1 MSWLVIVFI
10 GLVPLGAFFDTKK
23 PPKPNME
30 QFFMKR
36 EKRAT
41 NPSQCGEICELK
53 FQEISNSYLTIIRN
67 FGSVTGIDI
76 SDVKNQLPS
85 DIVVPNSDF
94 EDFEYGFKYYDYND
108 FSSRIKVRDFYKSN
122 ATRVVKDSFPIV
134 SYYEK
139 YFIDKLVDV
148 KITFSNQNYYQNWVI
163 TSFSAKVYVAPPPPV
178 IQVPEKDD
186 EQLLPTA
193 ITKSDGEYQY
203 NQFQDKLDYL
213 MIQRRDFDKFNYSY
227 LYWVPIFN
235 FFDDN
240 FKYMSEISIK
250 LNGFKQNSKFNL
262 SRKNSYPPGFIE
274 KVIFRELSFSSFGDV
289 ITIKTEHGS
298 IVGYNEF
305 LENGKSL
312 WRSGSETSFGG
323 NFINTFFGQVNY
335 YGNTFHFLRYDDKLK
350 TDFKDFMLH
359 YQEDLTIDFIN
370 DLFNKIYKVLG
381 GFFTQFFYASF
392 DMDASTYVEL
402 DYKGMQQIPKNVL
415 QMGFFYRSLITF
427 YPKQY
432 LINFGSTIEN
442 SKNMIFRSYFFV
454 KDKQTAN
461 GFNTGKSSYKIDFNV
476 LKAYDNQLWNAT
488 SNKLHFYNAKVD
500 VMYGINI
507 FTLTFPLYKKKNES
521 TEYHY
526 SLYDFNIL
534 NSTAFIGGGISG
546 DMNDLIPTP
555 NCSYWGLFSAISCG
569 IQHAS
574 VGVLNWLLGL
584 SGINLL
590 IRPIAD
596 IAKTTI
602 NFTKTA
608 FPVFEVVPTF
618 QMLFEFVVPLA
629 ILLMILK
636 KFS

>member
-1 MSWLVIVFI
+1 
-10 GLVPLGAFFDTKK
+10 
-23 PPKPNME
+23 
-30 QFFMKR
+30 MKR

-41 NPSQCGEICELK
+41 NPAQCGDSCDLEFGKILNSNFTSSTSNDWGGWLNISSIKNELP
-53 FQEISNSYLTIIRN
+53 FDVSNSAEPLT
-67 FGSVTGIDI
+67 SYKPID
-76 SDVKNQLPS
+76 
-85 DIVVPNSDF
+85 
-94 EDFEYGFKYYDYND
+94 GFKEI
-108 FSSRIKVRDFYKSN
+108 RIFYERNGKSESN
-122 ATRVVKDSFPIV
+122 
-134 SYYEK
+134 K
-139 YFIDKLVDV
+139 YTIDKIVNV
-148 KITFSNQNYYQNWVI
+148 KITFSKNKDLGFSQYLI
-163 TSFSAKVYVAPPPPV
+163 TSFFAEMPSL
-178 IQVPEKDD
+178 PEKDK
-186 EQLLPTA
+186 EQPLPSE
-193 ITKSDGEYQY
+193 ITKKDGEYQY

-213 MIQRRDFDKFNYSY
+213 MVQRRDFDKFNYSY

-240 FKYMSEISIK
+240 FKYMSEMSIK
-250 LNGFKQNSKFNL
+250 LNGFKQNSKFTL
-262 SRKNSYPPGFIE
+262 IRSFEPENSLYFFDSLE
-274 KVIFRELSFSSFGDV
+274 FSSFSDV
-289 ITIKTEHGS
+289 FRIEISLGMVTFYLNDKQLIKFIWKKGWTED
-298 IVGYNEF
+298 
-305 LENGKSL
+305 
-312 WRSGSETSFGG
+312 
-323 NFINTFFGQVNY
+323 FINVFFGQISY
-335 YGNTFHFLRYDDKLK
+335 YDNTFHFLRYDDKSK
-350 TDFKDFMLH
+350 IDFKDFMFFYLK
-359 YQEDLTIDFIN
+359 DLTSKYYFN
-370 DLFNKIYKVLG
+370 LFDKIYKILG

-432 LINFGSTIEN
+432 LINFGSTVEN

-454 KDKQTAN
+454 KDKQIAN
-461 GFNTGKSSYKIDFNV
+461 GFNTGKNSYQIDFNV
-476 LKAYDNQLWNAT
+476 LKAYDNQLWDAT

-546 DMNDLIPTP
+546 NMDDLIPTP

-574 VGVLNWLLGL
+574 VSMLNWLLGL

-590 IRPIAD
+590 IRPLAD

-608 FPVFEVVPTF
+608 FPVFEVVPAF
-618 QMLFEFVVPLA
+618 KYLFEFLIPLA
-629 ILLMILK
+629 ILLIIIK

>member
-1 MSWLVIVFI
+1 MDKIISWFIIMFI
-10 GLVPLGAFFDTKK
+10 GLVPLGAFFDTKQSL
-23 PPKPNME
+23 KPNME

-36 EKRAT
+36 EKRAS
-41 NPSQCGEICELK
+41 NSSQCGNSCELQFSSLLNITLVLDSGVYFDLSK
-53 FQEISNSYLTIIRN
+53 F
-67 FGSVTGIDI
+67 DI
-76 SDVKNQLPS
+76 ELPNDVKNQNKNYPNRLPFFMDS
-85 DIVVPNSDF
+85 QAFLPIKDFFQKYGTFQSIGSKKIYTIPKVVDIV
-94 EDFEYGFKYYDYND
+94 
-108 FSSRIKVRDFYKSN
+108 IKLRNLSPYSLIF
-122 ATRVVKDSFPIV
+122 
-134 SYYEK
+134 
-139 YFIDKLVDV
+139 
-148 KITFSNQNYYQNWVI
+148 
-163 TSFSAKVYVAPPPPV
+163 FSAEIPL
-178 IQVPEKDD
+178 PEKDN
-186 EQLLPTA
+186 EQLLPTE
-193 ITKSDGEYQY
+193 ITKNDGEYQY

-240 FKYMSEISIK
+240 FKYMSEMSIA
-250 LNGFKQNSKFNL
+250 LNGFKQNSKFTL
-262 SRKNSYPPGFIE
+262 IRSFEPENSLYFFDILE
-274 KVIFRELSFSSFGDV
+274 FSSFNDMFRIEIVLGMVTFYLNDEQL
-289 ITIKTEHGS
+289 IKFRWLDGWT
-298 IVGYNEF
+298 
-305 LENGKSL
+305 KD
-312 WRSGSETSFGG
+312 
-323 NFINTFFGQVNY
+323 FINTFFGQINY
-335 YGNTFHFLRYDDKLK
+335 YGNTFDFLRYDDKLK
-350 TDFKDFMLH
+350 SDFKDFMLY
-359 YQEDLTIDFIN
+359 YQKNLTIDFIN
-370 DLFNKIYKVLG
+370 GLFNKIYKVLG
-381 GFFTQFFYASF
+381 DFFVQFFYASF
-392 DMDASTYVEL
+392 DMDDSTYVEL
-402 DYKGMQQIPKNVL
+402 DYKGMKQIPKNVL

-461 GFNTGKSSYKIDFNV
+461 GFNAGKSSYQIDFNV

-488 SNKLHFYNAKVD
+488 SNTLHFYNAKVD

-546 DMNDLIPTP
+546 NMNDLIPTP

-574 VGVLNWLLGL
+574 VSVLNWLLGL

-602 NFTKTA
+602 NFTETA
-608 FPVFEVVPTF
+608 FPVFEAIPAF

>member
-1 MSWLVIVFI
+1 MSWLVIAFI
-10 GLVPLGAFFDTKK
+10 GLVPLGAFFDTKQS
-23 PPKPNME
+23 PNPIME
-30 QFFMKR
+30 QSFMKR

-41 NPSQCGEICELK
+41 NPAQCGDSCDLEFGKILNSNFTSSTSNDWGGWLNISSIKNELP
-53 FQEISNSYLTIIRN
+53 FDVSNSAEPLT
-67 FGSVTGIDI
+67 SYKPID
-76 SDVKNQLPS
+76 
-85 DIVVPNSDF
+85 
-94 EDFEYGFKYYDYND
+94 GFKDI
-108 FSSRIKVRDFYKSN
+108 RIFYERNGKSESN
-122 ATRVVKDSFPIV
+122 
-134 SYYEK
+134 K
-139 YFIDKLVDV
+139 YTIDKIVNV
-148 KITFSNQNYYQNWVI
+148 KITFSKNKDLGFSQYLI
-163 TSFSAKVYVAPPPPV
+163 TSFFAEMPSL
-178 IQVPEKDD
+178 PEKDK
-186 EQLLPTA
+186 EQPLPSE
-193 ITKSDGEYQY
+193 ITKKDGEYQY

-213 MIQRRDFDKFNYSY
+213 MVQRRDFDKFNYSY

-240 FKYMSEISIK
+240 FKYMSEMSIK
-250 LNGFKQNSKFNL
+250 LNGFKQNSKFTL
-262 SRKNSYPPGFIE
+262 IRSFESENSLYFFDSLE
-274 KVIFRELSFSSFGDV
+274 FSSFSDV
-289 ITIKTEHGS
+289 FRIEISLGMVTFYLNDKQLIKFIWKKGWTED
-298 IVGYNEF
+298 
-305 LENGKSL
+305 
-312 WRSGSETSFGG
+312 
-323 NFINTFFGQVNY
+323 FINVFFGQISY
-335 YGNTFHFLRYDDKLK
+335 YDNTFHFLRYDDKLK
-350 TDFKDFMLH
+350 IDFKDFMFFYLK
-359 YQEDLTIDFIN
+359 DLTSKYYFN
-370 DLFNKIYKVLG
+370 LFDKIYKILG

-432 LINFGSTIEN
+432 LINFGSTVEN

-454 KDKQTAN
+454 KDKQIAN
-461 GFNTGKSSYKIDFNV
+461 GFNTGKNSYQIDFNV
-476 LKAYDNQLWNAT
+476 LKAYDNQLWDAT

-546 DMNDLIPTP
+546 NMDDLIPTP

-574 VGVLNWLLGL
+574 VSMLNWLLGL

-590 IRPIAD
+590 IRPLAD

-608 FPVFEVVPTF
+608 FPVFEVVPAF
-618 QMLFEFVVPLA
+618 KYLFEFLIPLA
-629 ILLMILK
+629 ILLIIIK

>member
-1 MSWLVIVFI
+1 MHKIISWFIVMFI
-10 GLVPLGAFFDTKK
+10 GLVPLSAFFDTKK
-23 PPKPNME
+23 SPKPNME
-30 QFFMKR
+30 QSFMKR
-36 EKRAT
+36 QKRAT
-41 NPSQCGEICELK
+41 NPSNGEIYEFSLSK
-53 FQEISNSYLTIIRN
+53 ATINWMWDGFRQNFSIALSEFNKNESGLSKLPIEFKNTLAMKNSYIYLDEEGISTLKTGNFARSGNLEVVDIKGKIIKTHSFYN
-67 FGSVTGIDI
+67 WL
-76 SDVKNQLPS
+76 QLM
-85 DIVVPNSDF
+85 F
-94 EDFEYGFKYYDYND
+94 
-108 FSSRIKVRDFYKSN
+108 
-122 ATRVVKDSFPIV
+122 
-134 SYYEK
+134 
-139 YFIDKLVDV
+139 
-148 KITFSNQNYYQNWVI
+148 
-163 TSFSAKVYVAPPPPV
+163 TSPPL
-178 IQVPEKDD
+178 PEKDN
-186 EQLLPTA
+186 EQPLPTE
-193 ITKSDGEYQY
+193 ITKNDGEYQY

-240 FKYMSEISIK
+240 FKYMNEISIK
-250 LNGFKQNSKFNL
+250 LNGFKQNSKFSL
-262 SRKNSYPPGFIE
+262 SRKNLYPEPDMME
-274 KVIFRELSFSSFGDV
+274 KVIFRELSFSSFGNV

-312 WRSGSETSFGG
+312 WKSGSQTSFGG

-359 YQEDLTIDFIN
+359 YQKNLTIDFIN
-370 DLFNKIYKVLG
+370 DLFNKLYKVLG
-381 GFFTQFFYASF
+381 GFFVQFFYASF
-392 DMDASTYVEL
+392 DMDTSTYVEL

-432 LINFGSTIEN
+432 LINFDSTMEN
-442 SKNMIFRSYFFV
+442 SKNIIFRSYFFV
-454 KDKQTAN
+454 KDKQIVN
-461 GFNTGKSSYKIDFNV
+461 GFNAGKSSYQINFNV

-526 SLYDFNIL
+526 FLYDFNIL

-546 DMNDLIPTP
+546 NMDDLIPTP

-574 VGVLNWLLGL
+574 VSMLNWLLGL

-590 IRPIAD
+590 IRPLAD

-608 FPVFEVVPTF
+608 FPVFEVIPAF

-629 ILLMILK
+629 ILLMLIK

>member
-1 MSWLVIVFI
+1 MYKFMSLLVIAFI
-10 GLVPLGAFFDTKK
+10 GLVPLGAFFDTKQSLK
-23 PPKPNME
+23 PSME
-30 QFFMKR
+30 QSFIKR

-41 NPSQCGEICELK
+41 NPSQCGNSCKLEFFNIYNSFLIPSKIGGGAKIK
-53 FQEISNSYLTIIRN
+53 FQDNIDLPLEIKKTRIFSLSLGNKNKDWINFYKNNGVKKTYDDFSYLDSDFGYEISEIIN
-67 FGSVTGIDI
+67 
-76 SDVKNQLPS
+76 
-85 DIVVPNSDF
+85 
-94 EDFEYGFKYYDYND
+94 
-108 FSSRIKVRDFYKSN
+108 
-122 ATRVVKDSFPIV
+122 
-134 SYYEK
+134 
-139 YFIDKLVDV
+139 V
-148 KITFSNQNYYQNWVI
+148 KITFTKSIGLSYSI
-163 TSFSAKVYVAPPPPV
+163 TSFSAEMPSL
-178 IQVPEKDD
+178 PEKEA
-186 EQLLPTA
+186 EQPLPTE

-250 LNGFKQNSKFNL
+250 LNGFQQNSKFNL
-262 SRKNSYPPGFIE
+262 SRKNLYPKPDMME

-298 IVGYNEF
+298 IVGNNEF

-312 WRSGSETSFGG
+312 WKSGSRTSFGID
-323 NFINTFFGQVNY
+323 FINTFFGQINY

-359 YQEDLTIDFIN
+359 YQKDLTIDFIN
-370 DLFNKIYKVLG
+370 GLFNKLYKVLG
-381 GFFTQFFYASF
+381 EFFVQFFYASF
-392 DMDASTYVEL
+392 DMDAFTYVEL

-432 LINFGSTIEN
+432 LINFDSTIEN

-454 KDKQTAN
+454 KDKQIAN
-461 GFNTGKSSYKIDFNV
+461 GFNTGKNSYQIDFNV
-476 LKAYDNQLWNAT
+476 LKAYDNQLWNVT
-488 SNKLHFYNAKVD
+488 SNKLHFHNAKVD

-507 FTLTFPLYKKKNES
+507 FTLTFPLYKKQNES

-534 NSTAFIGGGISG
+534 NSTAFIRGGISG
-546 DMNDLIPTP
+546 YSMDDLIPTP

-574 VGVLNWLLGL
+574 VSMLNWLLGL

-590 IRPIAD
+590 IRPLAD

-608 FPVFEVVPTF
+608 FPVFEVVPAF
-618 QMLFEFVVPLA
+618 KYLFEFLVPLA
-629 ILLMILK
+629 ILLIIIK

>member
-1 MSWLVIVFI
+1 MYKFMSWLVIAFI
-10 GLVPLGAFFDTKK
+10 GLVPLGAFFDTKQ
-23 PPKPNME
+23 PLKPNME
-30 QFFMKR
+30 QSFMKR

-41 NPSQCGEICELK
+41 NPSQCGNSCKLEFASIK
-53 FQEISNSYLTIIRN
+53 NSYVFKWPALGFVWNTDDKLDDLPQDVSALTIPEGGNMSGYVFN
-67 FGSVTGIDI
+67 FYK
-76 SDVKNQLPS
+76 KNMTK
-85 DIVVPNSDF
+85 IVNVNR
-94 EDFEYGFKYYDYND
+94 EYDKYY
-108 FSSRIKVRDFYKSN
+108 
-122 ATRVVKDSFPIV
+122 
-134 SYYEK
+134 
-139 YFIDKLVDV
+139 IDKIVNV
-148 KITFSNQNYYQNWVI
+148 KITIVKASALNRHDRRAGYII
-163 TSFSAKVYVAPPPPV
+163 TSFSAEMPPL
-178 IQVPEKDD
+178 PEKDN
-186 EQLLPTA
+186 EQPLPTA
-193 ITKSDGEYQY
+193 ITKNDGEYQY

-240 FKYMSEISIK
+240 FKYMNKISIK

-262 SRKNSYPPGFIE
+262 SRKNSYPKPDMME

-298 IVGYNEF
+298 IVGCNEF

-312 WRSGSETSFGG
+312 WKSGSRTSFGG
-323 NFINTFFGQVNY
+323 DFINTFFGQVNY

-350 TDFKDFMLH
+350 TDFKDFMLY
-359 YQEDLTIDFIN
+359 YQKDLTIDFI
-370 DLFNKIYKVLG
+370 DALFNKLYKVLG
-381 GFFTQFFYASF
+381 EFFVQFFYASF

-454 KDKQTAN
+454 KDKQIAN
-461 GFNTGKSSYKIDFNV
+461 GFNTGKSSYQINFNV

-507 FTLTFPLYKKKNES
+507 FTLTFPLYKNKSEN

-546 DMNDLIPTP
+546 NMDDLIPTP

-574 VGVLNWLLGL
+574 VSVLNWLLGL

-590 IRPIAD
+590 IRPLAD

-608 FPVFEVVPTF
+608 FPVFEVIPAF

>member
-1 MSWLVIVFI
+1 MYKFMSWLVIAFI
-10 GLVPLGAFFDTKK
+10 GLVPLGAFFDTKQ
-23 PPKPNME
+23 PPNPIME
-30 QFFMKR
+30 QSFMKR

-41 NPSQCGEICELK
+41 NPAQCGDSCDLEFGKILNSNFTSSTSNDWGGWLNISSIKNELS
-53 FQEISNSYLTIIRN
+53 FDVSNSAHPLT
-67 FGSVTGIDI
+67 SYKPID
-76 SDVKNQLPS
+76 
-85 DIVVPNSDF
+85 
-94 EDFEYGFKYYDYND
+94 GFKDI
-108 FSSRIKVRDFYKSN
+108 RIFYERNGKSESN
-122 ATRVVKDSFPIV
+122 
-134 SYYEK
+134 K
-139 YFIDKLVDV
+139 YTIDKIVNV
-148 KITFSNQNYYQNWVI
+148 KITFSKNKDLGFSQYLI
-163 TSFSAKVYVAPPPPV
+163 TSFFAEMPSL
-178 IQVPEKDD
+178 PEKDK
-186 EQLLPTA
+186 EQPLPSE
-193 ITKSDGEYQY
+193 ITKKDGEYQY

-213 MIQRRDFDKFNYSY
+213 MVQRRDFDKFNYSY

-240 FKYMSEISIK
+240 FKYMSEMSIK
-250 LNGFKQNSKFNL
+250 LNGFKQNSKFTL
-262 SRKNSYPPGFIE
+262 IRSFEPENSLYFFDSLE
-274 KVIFRELSFSSFGDV
+274 FSSFSDV
-289 ITIKTEHGS
+289 FRIEISLGMVTFYLNDKQLIKFRLLDGWIED
-298 IVGYNEF
+298 
-305 LENGKSL
+305 
-312 WRSGSETSFGG
+312 
-323 NFINTFFGQVNY
+323 FINVFFGQISY
-335 YGNTFHFLRYDDKLK
+335 YDNTFHFLRYDDKLK
-350 TDFKDFMLH
+350 IDFKDFMFFYLK
-359 YQEDLTIDFIN
+359 DLTSKYYFN
-370 DLFNKIYKVLG
+370 LFDKIYKILG

-402 DYKGMQQIPKNVL
+402 DYKGMQQISKNVL

-432 LINFGSTIEN
+432 LINFGSTVEN

-454 KDKQTAN
+454 KDKQIAN
-461 GFNTGKSSYKIDFNV
+461 GFNTGKNSYQIDFNV
-476 LKAYDNQLWNAT
+476 LKAYDNQLWDAT

-546 DMNDLIPTP
+546 NMDDLIPTP

-574 VGVLNWLLGL
+574 VSMLNWLLGL

-590 IRPIAD
+590 IRPLAD

-608 FPVFEVVPTF
+608 FPVFEVVPAF
-618 QMLFEFVVPLA
+618 KYLFEFLIPLA
-629 ILLMILK
+629 ILLIIIK

>member
-1 MSWLVIVFI
+1 MYKFMSWLVIAFI
-10 GLVPLGAFFDTKK
+10 GLVPLGAFFDTKQPLK
-23 PPKPNME
+23 PGME
-30 QFFMKR
+30 QSFIKR

-41 NPSQCGEICELK
+41 NPSQCGNSCNFEFSEILNSSFTPSNYNLK
-53 FQEISNSYLTIIRN
+53 DGWLDVAF
-67 FGSVTGIDI
+67 
-76 SDVKNQLPS
+76 VKNQLHNDLGPIGNYIYWS
-85 DIVVPNSDF
+85 IV
-94 EDFEYGFKYYDYND
+94 KT
-108 FSSRIKVRDFYKSN
+108 VRDFYEKNFTSIEHN
-122 ATRVVKDSFPIV
+122 E
-134 SYYEK
+134 YY
-139 YFIDKLVDV
+139 IDKIINV
-148 KITFSNQNYYQNWVI
+148 KITFTKNKDLTFNEYLI
-163 TSFSAKVYVAPPPPV
+163 TSFSAEMPPL
-178 IQVPEKDD
+178 PEKDN
-186 EQLLPTA
+186 EQPLPTA
-193 ITKSDGEYQY
+193 ITKNDGEYQY

-240 FKYMSEISIK
+240 FKYMNEISIK
-250 LNGFKQNSKFNL
+250 LNGFKQNSKFTL
-262 SRKNSYPPGFIE
+262 IRSVWPEDSLYFSYTLE
-274 KVIFRELSFSSFGDV
+274 FSSFND
-289 ITIKTEHGS
+289 IFKMDMRFRKIRFYENDNLLTEFDCPIH
-298 IVGYNEF
+298 F
-305 LENGKSL
+305 MDD
-312 WRSGSETSFGG
+312 
-323 NFINTFFGQVNY
+323 FINTFFGQVNY
-335 YGNTFHFLRYDDKLK
+335 YGNTFHFLRYDEKLK
-350 TDFKDFMLH
+350 LDFKDFMLH

-370 DLFNKIYKVLG
+370 GLFNKIYKVLG
-381 GFFTQFFYASF
+381 EFFVQFFYASF
-392 DMDASTYVEL
+392 DTDASTYVEL

-454 KDKQTAN
+454 KDKQIAN
-461 GFNTGKSSYKIDFNV
+461 GFNTGKSSYQIDFNV

-546 DMNDLIPTP
+546 NMNDLIPTP

-574 VGVLNWLLGL
+574 VSVLNWLLGL

-590 IRPIAD
+590 IRPVAD

-608 FPVFEVVPTF
+608 FPVFEVVPAF
-618 QMLFEFVVPLA
+618 KYLFEFLIPLA
-629 ILLMILK
+629 ILLIIIK
-636 KFS
+636 KLS

>member
-1 MSWLVIVFI
+1 MSWLLVIAFI
-10 GLVPLGAFFDTKK
+10 GLVPLGAFFDAKQ

-30 QFFMKR
+30 QSFIKR

-41 NPSQCGEICELK
+41 NPAQCGDSCDLEFGKILNSNFTSSTSNDWGGWLNISSIKNELP
-53 FQEISNSYLTIIRN
+53 FDVSNSAEPLT
-67 FGSVTGIDI
+67 SYKPID
-76 SDVKNQLPS
+76 
-85 DIVVPNSDF
+85 
-94 EDFEYGFKYYDYND
+94 GFKDI
-108 FSSRIKVRDFYKSN
+108 RIFYERNGKSESN
-122 ATRVVKDSFPIV
+122 
-134 SYYEK
+134 K
-139 YFIDKLVDV
+139 YTIDKIVNV
-148 KITFSNQNYYQNWVI
+148 KITFSKNKDLGFSQYLI
-163 TSFSAKVYVAPPPPV
+163 TSFSAEMPPL
-178 IQVPEKDD
+178 PEKDN
-186 EQLLPTA
+186 EQPLPTE
-193 ITKSDGEYQY
+193 ITKNDGEYQY

-213 MIQRRDFDKFNYSY
+213 MVQRRDFDKFNYSY

-240 FKYMSEISIK
+240 FKYMSEMSIE
-250 LNGFKQNSKFNL
+250 LNGFKQNSKFTLTRSFEPENSLYFFDNL
-262 SRKNSYPPGFIE
+262 E
-274 KVIFRELSFSSFGDV
+274 FSSFSDV
-289 ITIKTEHGS
+289 FRIEISLGMVTFYLNDKQLIKFIWHDGW
-298 IVGYNEF
+298 NED
-305 LENGKSL
+305 
-312 WRSGSETSFGG
+312 
-323 NFINTFFGQVNY
+323 FINVFFGQINY

-350 TDFKDFMLH
+350 TDFKDFMFFYLK
-359 YQEDLTIDFIN
+359 DLSNQYYFN
-370 DLFNKIYKVLG
+370 LFDKIYKVLG

-432 LINFGSTIEN
+432 LINFGSTLEN

-454 KDKQTAN
+454 KDKQIAN
-461 GFNTGKSSYKIDFNV
+461 GFNTGKSSYQIDFNV

-521 TEYHY
+521 TKYHY

-546 DMNDLIPTP
+546 NMDDLIPTP

-574 VGVLNWLLGL
+574 VSVLNWLLGL
-584 SGINLL
+584 SGINFL

-608 FPVFEVVPTF
+608 FPVFEVVPAF
-618 QMLFEFVVPLA
+618 KYLFEFLIPLA
-629 ILLMILK
+629 ILLIIIK

>member
-1 MSWLVIVFI
+1 MYKFMSWLVIAFI
-10 GLVPLGAFFDTKK
+10 GLVPLGAFFDIKQ
-23 PPKPNME
+23 PPKTNME
-30 QFFMKR
+30 QSFMKR
-36 EKRAT
+36 EKRAS
-41 NPSQCGEICELK
+41 NPSQCGESCQLK
-53 FQEISNSYLTIIRN
+53 FAN
-67 FGSVTGIDI
+67 
-76 SDVKNQLPS
+76 VKNSGLILIPKNYDMLDFTKSNILLPNFPAPQKQFYVYNSEFTNLYNKNGVYKKINGYWVDGSTYDVRSYWLDEIVNVKISFKKVSGVYRIISFFAEMPSLPEKENEQQLPT
-85 DIVVPNSDF
+85 
-94 EDFEYGFKYYDYND
+94 E
-108 FSSRIKVRDFYKSN
+108 
-122 ATRVVKDSFPIV
+122 
-134 SYYEK
+134 
-139 YFIDKLVDV
+139 
-148 KITFSNQNYYQNWVI
+148 
-163 TSFSAKVYVAPPPPV
+163 
-178 IQVPEKDD
+178 
-186 EQLLPTA
+186 
-193 ITKSDGEYQY
+193 ITKNDGEYQY

-235 FFDDN
+235 FFDNN
-240 FKYMSEISIK
+240 FKYMNEISIK

-262 SRKNSYPPGFIE
+262 SRKNLYPPGFIE
-274 KVIFRELSFSSFGDV
+274 EVIFRELSFSSFGDV

-298 IVGYNEF
+298 IVGNNEF

-312 WRSGSETSFGG
+312 WKSGSRTSFGG

-350 TDFKDFMLH
+350 VDFKDFMLY
-359 YQEDLTIDFIN
+359 YQKDLTISFIN

-381 GFFTQFFYASF
+381 EFFVQFFYASF

-402 DYKGMQQIPKNVL
+402 DYKGTQQIPKNVL

-432 LINFGSTIEN
+432 LINFNSTMQN

-454 KDKQTAN
+454 KDKQIAN
-461 GFNTGKSSYKIDFNV
+461 GFNTGKSSYQIDFNV

-507 FTLTFPLYKKKNES
+507 FTLTFLLYKKKNES

-546 DMNDLIPTP
+546 NMDDLIPTP

-574 VGVLNWLLGL
+574 VSVLNWLLGL

-608 FPVFEVVPTF
+608 FPVFEVIPAF

>member
-1 MSWLVIVFI
+1 MYKFMSWLVIAFI
-10 GLVPLGAFFDTKK
+10 GLVPLGAFFDTKQS
-23 PPKPNME
+23 PNPIME
-30 QFFMKR
+30 QSFMKR

-41 NPSQCGEICELK
+41 NPAQCGDSCDLEFGKILNSNFTSSTSNDWGGWLNISSIKNELP
-53 FQEISNSYLTIIRN
+53 FDVSNSAEPLT
-67 FGSVTGIDI
+67 SYKPID
-76 SDVKNQLPS
+76 
-85 DIVVPNSDF
+85 
-94 EDFEYGFKYYDYND
+94 GFKEI
-108 FSSRIKVRDFYKSN
+108 RIFYERNGKSESN
-122 ATRVVKDSFPIV
+122 
-134 SYYEK
+134 K
-139 YFIDKLVDV
+139 YTIDKIVNV
-148 KITFSNQNYYQNWVI
+148 KITFSKNKDLGFSQYLI
-163 TSFSAKVYVAPPPPV
+163 TSFFAEMPSL
-178 IQVPEKDD
+178 PEKDK
-186 EQLLPTA
+186 EQPLPSE
-193 ITKSDGEYQY
+193 ITKKDGEYQY

-213 MIQRRDFDKFNYSY
+213 MVQRRDFDKFNYSY

-240 FKYMSEISIK
+240 FKYMSEMSIK
-250 LNGFKQNSKFNL
+250 LNGFKQNSKFTL
-262 SRKNSYPPGFIE
+262 IRSFEPENSLYFFDSLE
-274 KVIFRELSFSSFGDV
+274 FSSFSDV
-289 ITIKTEHGS
+289 FRIEISLGMVTFYLNDKQLIKFIWKKGWTED
-298 IVGYNEF
+298 
-305 LENGKSL
+305 
-312 WRSGSETSFGG
+312 
-323 NFINTFFGQVNY
+323 FINVFFGQISY
-335 YGNTFHFLRYDDKLK
+335 YDNTFHFLRYDDKSK
-350 TDFKDFMLH
+350 IDFKDFMFFYLK
-359 YQEDLTIDFIN
+359 DLTSKYYFN
-370 DLFNKIYKVLG
+370 LFDKIYKILG

-432 LINFGSTIEN
+432 LINFGSTVEN

-454 KDKQTAN
+454 KDKQIAN
-461 GFNTGKSSYKIDFNV
+461 GFNTGKNSYQIDFNV
-476 LKAYDNQLWNAT
+476 LKAYDNQLWDAT

-546 DMNDLIPTP
+546 NMDDLIPTP

-574 VGVLNWLLGL
+574 VSMLNWLLGL

-590 IRPIAD
+590 IRPLAD

-608 FPVFEVVPTF
+608 FPVFEVVPAF
-618 QMLFEFVVPLA
+618 KYLFEFLIPLA
-629 ILLMILK
+629 ILLIIIK

>member
-1 MSWLVIVFI
+1 MMRCIRLFLDLFIMFI
-10 GLVPLGAFFDTKK
+10 GLVPLGAFFDTKQ

-30 QFFMKR
+30 HSFMKR
-36 EKRAT
+36 QKRAS
-41 NPSQCGEICELK
+41 NLSQCGNNCELE
-53 FQEISNSYLTIIRN
+53 FISIKNTFFNVES
-67 FGSVTGIDI
+67 FGSAGRITFYDESVRFPDDMSEKSFLIE
-76 SDVKNQLPS
+76 NQSINNP
-85 DIVVPNSDF
+85 I
-94 EDFEYGFKYYDYND
+94 EDFFKREGVYKPKPSEDILTTYGWEIPKLE
-108 FSSRIKVRDFYKSN
+108 SIKV
-122 ATRVVKDSFPIV
+122 SFVYLDRYQLNKPQ
-134 SYYEK
+134 
-139 YFIDKLVDV
+139 YFISL
-148 KITFSNQNYYQNWVI
+148 
-163 TSFSAKVYVAPPPPV
+163 FSAKVPL
-178 IQVPEKDD
+178 QPEKDN
-186 EQLLPTA
+186 EQPLPTE
-193 ITKSDGEYQY
+193 INKNDGEYDY
-203 NQFQDKLDYL
+203 TQFQDKLDYL

-240 FKYMSEISIK
+240 FKYMNEVSIK
-250 LNGFKQNSKFNL
+250 LNGFKKNSKFSL
-262 SRKNSYPPGFIE
+262 SRKNSYPQGFIE
-274 KVIFRELSFSSFGDV
+274 KVIFRKLSFSSFGDV

-298 IVGYNEF
+298 IVGNNEF

-312 WRSGSETSFGG
+312 WKSGSQTSFGG
-323 NFINTFFGQVNY
+323 DFINTFFGQVNY

-359 YQEDLTIDFIN
+359 YQKDLTVDFIN
-370 DLFNKIYKVLG
+370 GLFNKIYKVLG
-381 GFFTQFFYASF
+381 GFFVQFFYASF
-392 DMDASTYVEL
+392 DMDTSTYVEL
-402 DYKGMQQIPKNVL
+402 DYKGMQEIPKNVL

-432 LINFGSTIEN
+432 LINFNSTMQN

-454 KDKQTAN
+454 KDKQIAN
-461 GFNTGKSSYKIDFNV
+461 DFKTGKSSYQINFNV
-476 LKAYDNQLWNAT
+476 LKAYDNQLWNVT

-546 DMNDLIPTP
+546 NMDDLIPTP

-574 VGVLNWLLGL
+574 VSMLNWLLGL

-608 FPVFEVVPTF
+608 FPVFEVIPAF

>member
-1 MSWLVIVFI
+1 MHKIISWFIVMFI
-10 GLVPLGAFFDTKK
+10 GLVPLGAFFDTKQ

-41 NPSQCGEICELK
+41 NSSQCGNSCNFEFSEILNSSFTPSTYNLK
-53 FQEISNSYLTIIRN
+53 DGWLDVAF
-67 FGSVTGIDI
+67 
-76 SDVKNQLPS
+76 VKNQLPNDLGPVGNYIYWS
-85 DIVVPNSDF
+85 IV
-94 EDFEYGFKYYDYND
+94 KT
-108 FSSRIKVRDFYKSN
+108 VRDFYEKNFTSIEHN
-122 ATRVVKDSFPIV
+122 E
-134 SYYEK
+134 YY
-139 YFIDKLVDV
+139 IDKIINV
-148 KITFSNQNYYQNWVI
+148 KITFTKNKDLTFSEYLI
-163 TSFSAKVYVAPPPPV
+163 TSFSAEMPPL
-178 IQVPEKDD
+178 PEKDN
-186 EQLLPTA
+186 EQPLPTT
-193 ITKSDGEYQY
+193 ITKNDGEYQY

-262 SRKNSYPPGFIE
+262 SRKNSYPKPDMME

-305 LENGKSL
+305 LENGKSIL
-312 WRSGSETSFGG
+312 KFGSQTSFGID
-323 NFINTFFGQVNY
+323 FINTFFGQINY

-359 YQEDLTIDFIN
+359 YQKHLTVDFIN
-370 DLFNKIYKVLG
+370 GLFNKIYKVLG
-381 GFFTQFFYASF
+381 EFFVQFFYASF
-392 DMDASTYVEL
+392 DTDASTYVEL

-461 GFNTGKSSYKIDFNV
+461 GFNTGKSSYQIDFNV

-521 TEYHY
+521 TQYHY

-546 DMNDLIPTP
+546 NMDDLIPTP

-574 VGVLNWLLGL
+574 VSVLNWLLGL

-608 FPVFEVVPTF
+608 FPVFEVIPAF

>member
-1 MSWLVIVFI
+1 MYRFMSWLVIAFI
-10 GLVPLGAFFDTKK
+10 GLVPLGAFFDAKQ

-30 QFFMKR
+30 QSFIKR

-41 NPSQCGEICELK
+41 NPAQCGDSCDLEFGKILNSNFTSSTSNDWGGWLNISSIKNELP
-53 FQEISNSYLTIIRN
+53 FDVSNSAEPLT
-67 FGSVTGIDI
+67 SYKPID
-76 SDVKNQLPS
+76 
-85 DIVVPNSDF
+85 
-94 EDFEYGFKYYDYND
+94 GFKDI
-108 FSSRIKVRDFYKSN
+108 RIFYERNGKSESN
-122 ATRVVKDSFPIV
+122 
-134 SYYEK
+134 K
-139 YFIDKLVDV
+139 YSIDKIVNV
-148 KITFSNQNYYQNWVI
+148 KITFSKNKDLRFSQYLI
-163 TSFSAKVYVAPPPPV
+163 TSFSTEMPPL
-178 IQVPEKDD
+178 PEKDN
-186 EQLLPTA
+186 EQPLPTE
-193 ITKSDGEYQY
+193 ITKKDGEYQY

-250 LNGFKQNSKFNL
+250 LNGFKQNSKFSL

-298 IVGYNEF
+298 IRGNNEF

-312 WRSGSETSFGG
+312 WKSGSQTSFGG
-323 NFINTFFGQVNY
+323 DFINTFFGQINY

-359 YQEDLTIDFIN
+359 YQKDLTIDFIN
-370 DLFNKIYKVLG
+370 GLFNKLYKVLG
-381 GFFTQFFYASF
+381 EFFVQFFYASF
-392 DMDASTYVEL
+392 DMDTSTYIEL

-454 KDKQTAN
+454 KDKQTVN
-461 GFNTGKSSYKIDFNV
+461 GFNTGKSSYQIDFNV
-476 LKAYDNQLWNAT
+476 LKAYDNQLWNST

-546 DMNDLIPTP
+546 NMDDLIPTP
-555 NCSYWGLFSAISCG
+555 SCSYWGLFSVISCG

-574 VGVLNWLLGL
+574 VSVLNWLLGL

-590 IRPIAD
+590 IRPLAD

-608 FPVFEVVPTF
+608 FPVFEVIPAF
-618 QMLFEFVVPLA
+618 KYLFEFLIPLA
-629 ILLMILK
+629 ILLIIIK

>member
-1 MSWLVIVFI
+1 MYKFMSWLVIAFI
-10 GLVPLGAFFDTKK
+10 GLVPLGAFFDIKQ
-23 PPKPNME
+23 PPKPNM
-30 QFFMKR
+30 QQSFMKR
-36 EKRAT
+36 QKRAT
-41 NPSQCGEICELK
+41 NPSQCGNSCELK
-53 FQEISNSYLTIIRN
+53 FASLKNTKLIHHGDYWL
-67 FGSVTGIDI
+67 DI
-76 SDVKNQLPS
+76 SESGFTWPNDVELEYPNQFRLFGYKNWISAFNFYEKNGTLQS
-85 DIVVPNSDF
+85 FNTSGS
-94 EDFEYGFKYYDYND
+94 GFKTDIYTI
-108 FSSRIKVRDFYKSN
+108 SE
-122 ATRVVKDSFPIV
+122 IV
-134 SYYEK
+134 N
-139 YFIDKLVDV
+139 V
-148 KITFSNQNYYQNWVI
+148 KITIGLVDKLHDFKHYI
-163 TSFSAKVYVAPPPPV
+163 TSFSAEMPSL
-178 IQVPEKDD
+178 PEKEN
-186 EQLLPTA
+186 EQQLPTE
-193 ITKSDGEYQY
+193 ITKHDGEYQY

-240 FKYMSEISIK
+240 FNYMSEISIK
-250 LNGFKQNSKFNL
+250 LNGFKQNSKFSL
-262 SRKNSYPPGFIE
+262 SRENSYPPGFIE

-298 IVGYNEF
+298 IVGNNEF

-312 WRSGSETSFGG
+312 WKSGSRTSFGKD
-323 NFINTFFGQVNY
+323 FINTFFGQVNY

-350 TDFKDFMLH
+350 LDFKDFMLH
-359 YQEDLTIDFIN
+359 YQKDLTIDFIN
-370 DLFNKIYKVLG
+370 GLFDKIYKVLG
-381 GFFTQFFYASF
+381 EFFVQFFYASF

-427 YPKQY
+427 YPKKY

-454 KDKQTAN
+454 KDKQIAN
-461 GFNTGKSSYKIDFNV
+461 GFNTGKSSYQIDFNV
-476 LKAYDNQLWNAT
+476 LKAYDNQLWNVT

-507 FTLTFPLYKKKNES
+507 FTLTFPLYKKKGES

-546 DMNDLIPTP
+546 NMDDLIPTP

-574 VGVLNWLLGL
+574 VSMLNWLLGL

-590 IRPIAD
+590 IRPLAD

-608 FPVFEVVPTF
+608 FPVFEVIPAF

>member
-1 MSWLVIVFI
+1 MRCIRLFLDLFIMFI
-10 GLVPLGAFFDTKK
+10 GLVPLGAFFDTKQ

-30 QFFMKR
+30 HSFMKR
-36 EKRAT
+36 QKRAS
-41 NPSQCGEICELK
+41 NLSQCGNNCELE
-53 FQEISNSYLTIIRN
+53 FISIKNTFFNVES
-67 FGSVTGIDI
+67 FGSAGRITFYDESVRFPDDMSEKSFLIE
-76 SDVKNQLPS
+76 NQSINNP
-85 DIVVPNSDF
+85 I
-94 EDFEYGFKYYDYND
+94 EDFFKREGVYKPKPSEDILTTYGWEIPKLE
-108 FSSRIKVRDFYKSN
+108 SIKV
-122 ATRVVKDSFPIV
+122 SFVYLDRYQLNKPQ
-134 SYYEK
+134 
-139 YFIDKLVDV
+139 YFISL
-148 KITFSNQNYYQNWVI
+148 
-163 TSFSAKVYVAPPPPV
+163 FSAKVPL
-178 IQVPEKDD
+178 QPEKDN
-186 EQLLPTA
+186 EQPLPTE
-193 ITKSDGEYQY
+193 INKNDGEYDY
-203 NQFQDKLDYL
+203 TQFQDKLDYL

-240 FKYMSEISIK
+240 FKYMNEVSIK
-250 LNGFKQNSKFNL
+250 LNGFKKNSKFSL
-262 SRKNSYPPGFIE
+262 SRKNSYPQGFIE
-274 KVIFRELSFSSFGDV
+274 KVIFRKLSFSSFGDV

-298 IVGYNEF
+298 IVGNNEF

-312 WRSGSETSFGG
+312 WKSGSQTSFGG
-323 NFINTFFGQVNY
+323 DFINTFFGQVNY

-359 YQEDLTIDFIN
+359 YQKDLTVDFIN
-370 DLFNKIYKVLG
+370 GLFNKIYKVLG
-381 GFFTQFFYASF
+381 GFFVQFFYASF
-392 DMDASTYVEL
+392 DMDTSTYVEL
-402 DYKGMQQIPKNVL
+402 DYKGMQEIPKNVL

-432 LINFGSTIEN
+432 LINFNSTMQN

-454 KDKQTAN
+454 KDKQIAN
-461 GFNTGKSSYKIDFNV
+461 DFKTGKSSYQINFNV
-476 LKAYDNQLWNAT
+476 LKAYDNQLWNVT

-546 DMNDLIPTP
+546 NMDDLIPTP

-574 VGVLNWLLGL
+574 VSMLNWLLGL

-608 FPVFEVVPTF
+608 FPVFEVIPAF

>member
-1 MSWLVIVFI
+1 MRWIRLFLDLFIMFI
-10 GLVPLGAFFDTKK
+10 GLVPLGAFFDTKQ

-41 NPSQCGEICELK
+41 NPSQCGNSCNFEFSEILNSSFTPSTYNLK
-53 FQEISNSYLTIIRN
+53 DGWLDVAF
-67 FGSVTGIDI
+67 
-76 SDVKNQLPS
+76 VKNQLPNDLGPVGNYIYWS
-85 DIVVPNSDF
+85 IV
-94 EDFEYGFKYYDYND
+94 KT
-108 FSSRIKVRDFYKSN
+108 VRDFYEKNFTSIEHN
-122 ATRVVKDSFPIV
+122 E
-134 SYYEK
+134 YY
-139 YFIDKLVDV
+139 IDKIINV
-148 KITFSNQNYYQNWVI
+148 KITFTKNKDLTFSEYLI
-163 TSFSAKVYVAPPPPV
+163 TSFSAEMPPL
-178 IQVPEKDD
+178 PEKDN
-186 EQLLPTA
+186 EQPLPTT
-193 ITKSDGEYQY
+193 ITKNDGEYQY

-250 LNGFKQNSKFNL
+250 LNGFKQNSKFGL

-298 IVGYNEF
+298 IVGNNEF

-312 WRSGSETSFGG
+312 WKSGSRTSFGG
-323 NFINTFFGQVNY
+323 DFINTFFGQVNY

-350 TDFKDFMLH
+350 FDFKDFMLH
-359 YQEDLTIDFIN
+359 YQKNLTINFIN

-381 GFFTQFFYASF
+381 GFFVQFFYASF
-392 DMDASTYVEL
+392 DTDASTYVEL

-432 LINFGSTIEN
+432 LINFGSTTEN

-454 KDKQTAN
+454 KDKQIAN
-461 GFNTGKSSYKIDFNV
+461 GFNTGKSSYQIDFNV
-476 LKAYDNQLWNAT
+476 LKAYDNQLWNST

-507 FTLTFPLYKKKNES
+507 FTLTFPLYKKKNQS

-546 DMNDLIPTP
+546 NMDDLIPTP

-574 VGVLNWLLGL
+574 VSVLNWLLGL

-590 IRPIAD
+590 IRPLAN

-608 FPVFEVVPTF
+608 FPVFEVIPAF

>member
-1 MSWLVIVFI
+1 MSWLIIAFI
-10 GLVPLGAFFDTKK
+10 GLVPLGAFFDTKQ
-23 PPKPNME
+23 PPKLNME

-36 EKRAT
+36 EKRAS
-41 NPSQCGEICELK
+41 NPSQCLDSCDLEFPNIYDSFLIPSKIGGGAKIK
-53 FQEISNSYLTIIRN
+53 FQDNIDLPLKIKRTRIFSLSLGNKNKDWINFYKNNGIKKNYDDFSYLDSDFGYEISEII
-67 FGSVTGIDI
+67 
-76 SDVKNQLPS
+76 K
-85 DIVVPNSDF
+85 
-94 EDFEYGFKYYDYND
+94 
-108 FSSRIKVRDFYKSN
+108 
-122 ATRVVKDSFPIV
+122 
-134 SYYEK
+134 
-139 YFIDKLVDV
+139 V
-148 KITFSNQNYYQNWVI
+148 KITFTKSIGLSYSI
-163 TSFSAKVYVAPPPPV
+163 TSFYAEMPSL
-178 IQVPEKDD
+178 PEKDN
-186 EQLLPTA
+186 EQPLPTE
-193 ITKSDGEYQY
+193 ITKNDGEYQY

-250 LNGFKQNSKFNL
+250 LNGFKQNSKFSL
-262 SRKNSYPPGFIE
+262 SHKNSYPPGFIE

-298 IVGYNEF
+298 IVGSNEF

-312 WRSGSETSFGG
+312 WKSGSRTSFGG
-323 NFINTFFGQVNY
+323 DFINTFFGQVNY

-350 TDFKDFMLH
+350 FDFKDFMLH
-359 YQEDLTIDFIN
+359 YQKDLTIDFIN
-370 DLFNKIYKVLG
+370 GLFNKIYKVLG
-381 GFFTQFFYASF
+381 EFFVQFFYASF

-402 DYKGMQQIPKNVL
+402 DYKGTQQIPKNVL

-454 KDKQTAN
+454 KDKQIAN
-461 GFNTGKSSYKIDFNV
+461 GFNTGKSSYQVDFNV
-476 LKAYDNQLWNAT
+476 LKAYDNQLWNTT
-488 SNKLHFYNAKVD
+488 SNKLYFYNAKVD

-534 NSTAFIGGGISG
+534 NSTAFIGGGING
-546 DMNDLIPTP
+546 NTDDLIPTP

-574 VGVLNWLLGL
+574 VSVLNWLLGL

-590 IRPIAD
+590 IRPLAD
-596 IAKTTI
+596 IAK
-602 NFTKTA
+602 NND
-608 FPVFEVVPTF
+608 
-618 QMLFEFVVPLA
+618 
-629 ILLMILK
+629 
-636 KFS
+636 

>member
-1 MSWLVIVFI
+1 MFI
-10 GLVPLGAFFDTKK
+10 GLVPLGVFFDTKQ

-30 QFFMKR
+30 QSFMKR

-41 NPSQCGEICELK
+41 NPSQCGNSCELK
-53 FQEISNSYLTIIRN
+53 FASLKNTKLIHHGDYWL
-67 FGSVTGIDI
+67 DI
-76 SDVKNQLPS
+76 SESGFTWPS
-85 DIVVPNSDF
+85 DVELEYPNRFRLFGYKNWISAF
-94 EDFEYGFKYYDYND
+94 NFYKKNGTLQSFNTPGSGFKTDIYTI
-108 FSSRIKVRDFYKSN
+108 SE
-122 ATRVVKDSFPIV
+122 IV
-134 SYYEK
+134 N
-139 YFIDKLVDV
+139 V
-148 KITFSNQNYYQNWVI
+148 KITIGLVDKLHDFKHYI
-163 TSFSAKVYVAPPPPV
+163 TSFSAEMPPL
-178 IQVPEKDD
+178 PEKDN
-186 EQLLPTA
+186 EQPLPTE
-193 ITKSDGEYQY
+193 INKNDGEYQY
-203 NQFQDKLDYL
+203 TKFQDKLDYL

-262 SRKNSYPPGFIE
+262 SRKNSYPKPDMMQ

-289 ITIKTEHGS
+289 ITIKTEYGS
-298 IVGYNEF
+298 IMGNNEF

-312 WRSGSETSFGG
+312 WKSGSRTSFGID
-323 NFINTFFGQVNY
+323 FINTFFGQVNY

-350 TDFKDFMLH
+350 VDFKDFMLY
-359 YQEDLTIDFIN
+359 YQKDLTIDFIN
-370 DLFNKIYKVLG
+370 GLFNKIYKVLG
-381 GFFTQFFYASF
+381 GFFVQFFYASF
-392 DMDASTYVEL
+392 DTDASTYVEL

-432 LINFGSTIEN
+432 LINFGSTMEN

-454 KDKQTAN
+454 KDKQIAN
-461 GFNTGKSSYKIDFNV
+461 GFNTGKSSYQIDFNV
-476 LKAYDNQLWNAT
+476 LKAYDNQLWNIT

-521 TEYHY
+521 TEYYY

-546 DMNDLIPTP
+546 NMDDLIPTP

-574 VGVLNWLLGL
+574 VSVLNWLLGL

-590 IRPIAD
+590 IRPLAD

-608 FPVFEVVPTF
+608 FPVFEVIPAF

>member
-1 MSWLVIVFI
+1 MHKIISWFIIMFI
-10 GLVPLGAFFDTKK
+10 GLVPLGAFFDTKQ

-30 QFFMKR
+30 QFFIKR

-41 NPSQCGEICELK
+41 NPSQCGNSCKLEFFNIYNSFLIPSKIGGGAKIK
-53 FQEISNSYLTIIRN
+53 FQDNIDLPLEIKKTRIFSLSLGNKNKDWINFYKNNGVKKTYDDFSYLDLDFGYEISEIIN
-67 FGSVTGIDI
+67 
-76 SDVKNQLPS
+76 
-85 DIVVPNSDF
+85 
-94 EDFEYGFKYYDYND
+94 
-108 FSSRIKVRDFYKSN
+108 
-122 ATRVVKDSFPIV
+122 
-134 SYYEK
+134 
-139 YFIDKLVDV
+139 V
-148 KITFSNQNYYQNWVI
+148 KITFTKSIGLSYSI
-163 TSFSAKVYVAPPPPV
+163 TSFYAEMPLL
-178 IQVPEKDD
+178 PEKEA
-186 EQLLPTA
+186 EQPLPTE
-193 ITKSDGEYQY
+193 ITKNDGEYQY
-203 NQFQDKLDYL
+203 TQFQDKLDYL

-262 SRKNSYPPGFIE
+262 SRKNSYPKPDMME

-298 IVGYNEF
+298 IVGNNEF

-312 WRSGSETSFGG
+312 WKSGSQTSFGED
-323 NFINTFFGQVNY
+323 FINTFFGQINY
-335 YGNTFHFLRYDDKLK
+335 YGNTFHFLRYDNKLK

-359 YQEDLTIDFIN
+359 YQKDLTINFIN
-370 DLFNKIYKVLG
+370 GLFNKLYKVLG
-381 GFFTQFFYASF
+381 EFFVQFFYASF

-402 DYKGMQQIPKNVL
+402 DYKGMQQIPKNAL
-415 QMGFFYRSLITF
+415 QIGFFYRSLITF

-432 LINFGSTIEN
+432 LINFGSTVEN
-442 SKNMIFRSYFFV
+442 SKNVIFRSYFFV
-454 KDKQTAN
+454 KDKQIAN
-461 GFNTGKSSYKIDFNV
+461 GFNTGKNSYQIDFNV
-476 LKAYDNQLWNAT
+476 LKAYDNQLWNVT
-488 SNKLHFYNAKVD
+488 SNKLHFHNAKVD

-507 FTLTFPLYKKKNES
+507 FTLTFPLYRKQNES

-546 DMNDLIPTP
+546 NIDDLIPTP

-574 VGVLNWLLGL
+574 VSVLNWLLGL

-608 FPVFEVVPTF
+608 FPVFEVIPAF
-618 QMLFEFVVPLA
+618 KMLFEFVVPLA
-629 ILLMILK
+629 ILLMLLK

>member
-1 MSWLVIVFI
+1 MHKIISWFIIMFI
-10 GLVPLGAFFDTKK
+10 GLVPLGAFFDTKQ

-30 QFFMKR
+30 QLFIKR

-41 NPSQCGEICELK
+41 KSGQCGDSCELEFSSIK
-53 FQEISNSYLTIIRN
+53 NSGLVIIP
-67 FGSVTGIDI
+67 SVDTGAVLLDFT
-76 SDVKNQLPS
+76 KS
-85 DIVVPNSDF
+85 DILLPDF
-94 EDFEYGFKYYDYND
+94 PLPQKQFYLYSSEFTNLYNKNGVYKKINGYRIYNFTYD
-108 FSSRIKVRDFYKSN
+108 V
-122 ATRVVKDSFPIV
+122 DSYWLEEIV
-134 SYYEK
+134 N
-139 YFIDKLVDV
+139 V
-148 KITFSNQNYYQNWVI
+148 KISFEKVSSVYRIVL
-163 TSFSAKVYVAPPPPV
+163 FSAEMPPL
-178 IQVPEKDD
+178 PEKDN
-186 EQLLPTA
+186 EQPLPTQ

-203 NQFQDKLDYL
+203 NQFQNKLDYL

-240 FKYMSEISIK
+240 FKYMNEISIK
-250 LNGFKQNSKFNL
+250 LNGFKQNSKFSL

-298 IVGYNEF
+298 IVGSNEI

-312 WRSGSETSFGG
+312 WRNGSRTSFGG
-323 NFINTFFGQVNY
+323 DFINTFFGQVNY

-359 YQEDLTIDFIN
+359 YRKDLTVDFIN
-370 DLFNKIYKVLG
+370 GLFNKIYKVLG
-381 GFFTQFFYASF
+381 GFFVQFFYASF
-392 DMDASTYVEL
+392 DMDTSTYVEL
-402 DYKGMQQIPKNVL
+402 DYKGMQQISKNVL

-454 KDKQTAN
+454 KDKQIAN
-461 GFNTGKSSYKIDFNV
+461 GFNTGKSSYQIDFNV
-476 LKAYDNQLWNAT
+476 LKAYDNQLWNST

-546 DMNDLIPTP
+546 NMDDLIPTP

-574 VGVLNWLLGL
+574 VSVLNWLLGL

-608 FPVFEVVPTF
+608 FPVFEVIPAF

>member
-1 MSWLVIVFI
+1 MHKIISWFI
-10 GLVPLGAFFDTKK
+10 IMFIILVPLGVFFDTKQ

-30 QFFMKR
+30 QSFMKR
-36 EKRAT
+36 QKRAT
-41 NPSQCGEICELK
+41 NPSQCGESCELEFASIK
-53 FQEISNSYLTIIRN
+53 NTFFNVES
-67 FGSVTGIDI
+67 FGSAGRITFYDESVRFPDDMSEKSFLIENQSINNPIKDFFKQEGVYKPKPSEDI
-76 SDVKNQLPS
+76 LTT
-85 DIVVPNSDF
+85 
-94 EDFEYGFKYYDYND
+94 YGWEIPKLE
-108 FSSRIKVRDFYKSN
+108 SIKV
-122 ATRVVKDSFPIV
+122 SFVYLDRYQLNKPQ
-134 SYYEK
+134 
-139 YFIDKLVDV
+139 YFI
-148 KITFSNQNYYQNWVI
+148 S
-163 TSFSAKVYVAPPPPV
+163 SFSAKVPL
-178 IQVPEKDD
+178 QPEKDN
-186 EQLLPTA
+186 EQPLPTE
-193 ITKSDGEYQY
+193 INKNNGEYDY
-203 NQFQDKLDYL
+203 TQFQDKLDYL

-240 FKYMSEISIK
+240 FKYMNEVSIK

-262 SRKNSYPPGFIE
+262 SRKNLYPSGFIE
-274 KVIFRELSFSSFGDV
+274 EVIFRELSFSSFGDV

-298 IVGYNEF
+298 IVGYNEI

-312 WRSGSETSFGG
+312 WKSGSRTSFGG
-323 NFINTFFGQVNY
+323 DFINTFFGQVNY

-350 TDFKDFMLH
+350 TDFKDFMLCYRKH
-359 YQEDLTIDFIN
+359 LPVDFIN
-370 DLFNKIYKVLG
+370 GLFDKIYKVLG
-381 GFFTQFFYASF
+381 GFFVQFFYASF
-392 DMDASTYVEL
+392 DMDTSTYVEL
-402 DYKGMQQIPKNVL
+402 DYKGMQEIPKNVL

-454 KDKQTAN
+454 KDKQITN
-461 GFNTGKSSYKIDFNV
+461 DFKTGKSSYQINFNV

-521 TEYHY
+521 NEYHY

-546 DMNDLIPTP
+546 NMDDLIPTP

-574 VGVLNWLLGL
+574 VSVLNWLLGL

-590 IRPIAD
+590 IRPLAD

-608 FPVFEVVPTF
+608 FPVFEVIPAF

>member
-1 MSWLVIVFI
+1 MFI
-10 GLVPLGAFFDTKK
+10 GLVPLGVFFDTKQ

-30 QFFMKR
+30 QSFMKR

-41 NPSQCGEICELK
+41 NPSQCGNSCELEFASIK
-53 FQEISNSYLTIIRN
+53 QSAFIYNPYFQNNFNSNLLQ
-67 FGSVTGIDI
+67 
-76 SDVKNQLPS
+76 VKNQGLNIPYDISRNVGGGYFPNPS
-85 DIVVPNSDF
+85 LILLVK
-94 EDFEYGFKYYDYND
+94 E
-108 FSSRIKVRDFYKSN
+108 KSN
-122 ATRVVKDSFPIV
+122 VYDEVNNFYRNNGTYSSNAYVVDSLVKFKI
-134 SYYEK
+134 SIYESEGIF
-139 YFIDKLVDV
+139 YL
-148 KITFSNQNYYQNWVI
+148 N
-163 TSFSAKVYVAPPPPV
+163 SFSAEMPPL
-178 IQVPEKDD
+178 PEKEN
-186 EQLLPTA
+186 EQLLPTV
-193 ITKSDGEYQY
+193 ITKNDGEYQY

-262 SRKNSYPPGFIE
+262 SRKNSYPKPDMME

-298 IVGYNEF
+298 IVGNNEF
-305 LENGKSL
+305 LENGKSIL
-312 WRSGSETSFGG
+312 KFGSVTSFGRD
-323 NFINTFFGQVNY
+323 FINTFFGQINY

-350 TDFKDFMLH
+350 ADFKHFILY
-359 YQEDLTIDFIN
+359 YQKDLTIDFIN
-370 DLFNKIYKVLG
+370 GLFNKIYKVLG
-381 GFFTQFFYASF
+381 EFFVQFFYASF
-392 DMDASTYVEL
+392 DTDTSTYVEL

-432 LINFGSTIEN
+432 LINFGSTMEN

-454 KDKQTAN
+454 KDKQIAN
-461 GFNTGKSSYKIDFNV
+461 GFNTGKSSYQIDFNV
-476 LKAYDNQLWNAT
+476 LKAYDNQLWNST

-546 DMNDLIPTP
+546 NMDDLIPTP
-555 NCSYWGLFSAISCG
+555 SCSYWGLFSAISCG

-574 VGVLNWLLGL
+574 VSVLNWLLGL

-590 IRPIAD
+590 IRPLAD

-608 FPVFEVVPTF
+608 FPVFEVIPAF

>member
-1 MSWLVIVFI
+1 MHKIISWFIIMFI
-10 GLVPLGAFFDTKK
+10 GLVPLGVFFDTKQ

-30 QFFMKR
+30 QSFMKR

-41 NPSQCGEICELK
+41 NPSQCGNSCELEFASIK
-53 FQEISNSYLTIIRN
+53 QSAFIYNPYFQNNFNSNLLQ
-67 FGSVTGIDI
+67 
-76 SDVKNQLPS
+76 VKNQGLNIPYDISRNVGGGYFPNPS
-85 DIVVPNSDF
+85 LILLVK
-94 EDFEYGFKYYDYND
+94 E
-108 FSSRIKVRDFYKSN
+108 KSN
-122 ATRVVKDSFPIV
+122 VYDEVNNFYRNNNGTYSSNAYVVDSLVKFKI
-134 SYYEK
+134 SIYESEGIF
-139 YFIDKLVDV
+139 YL
-148 KITFSNQNYYQNWVI
+148 N
-163 TSFSAKVYVAPPPPV
+163 SFSAEMPPL
-178 IQVPEKDD
+178 PEKEN
-186 EQLLPTA
+186 EQLLPTV
-193 ITKSDGEYQY
+193 ITKNDGEYQY

-262 SRKNSYPPGFIE
+262 SRKNSYPKPDMME

-298 IVGYNEF
+298 IVGNNEF
-305 LENGKSL
+305 LENGKSIL
-312 WRSGSETSFGG
+312 KFGSVTSFGRD
-323 NFINTFFGQVNY
+323 FINTFFGQINY

-350 TDFKDFMLH
+350 FDFKDFMLY
-359 YQEDLTIDFIN
+359 YQKDLTIDFIN
-370 DLFNKIYKVLG
+370 GLFNKIYKVLG
-381 GFFTQFFYASF
+381 EFFVQFFYASF

-432 LINFGSTIEN
+432 LINFGSTMEN

-454 KDKQTAN
+454 KDKQIAN
-461 GFNTGKSSYKIDFNV
+461 GFNTGKSSYQIDFNV
-476 LKAYDNQLWNAT
+476 LKAYDNQLWNST

-546 DMNDLIPTP
+546 NMDDLIPTP
-555 NCSYWGLFSAISCG
+555 SCSYWGLFSAISCG

-574 VGVLNWLLGL
+574 VSVLNWLLGL

-590 IRPIAD
+590 IRPLAD

-608 FPVFEVVPTF
+608 FPVFEVIPAF

>member
-1 MSWLVIVFI
+1 MYKFMSWLVIAFI
-10 GLVPLGAFFDTKK
+10 GLVPLGAFFDTKQS
-23 PPKPNME
+23 PKPNME

-41 NPSQCGEICELK
+41 NPSQCGESCELE
-53 FQEISNSYLTIIRN
+53 FAN
-67 FGSVTGIDI
+67 
-76 SDVKNQLPS
+76 VKNSGLILIPKNY
-85 DIVVPNSDF
+85 DMLDF
-94 EDFEYGFKYYDYND
+94 T
-108 FSSRIKVRDFYKSN
+108 KSN
-122 ATRVVKDSFPIV
+122 ILLPNFPVPQKQFYVYNSEFTNLYNKNGVYKKINGYQIDGSTYDVRSYWLDEIV
-134 SYYEK
+134 N
-139 YFIDKLVDV
+139 V
-148 KITFSNQNYYQNWVI
+148 KILFKKVSGVYRI
-163 TSFSAKVYVAPPPPV
+163 ISFFAEMPPL
-178 IQVPEKDD
+178 PEKDN
-186 EQLLPTA
+186 EQPLPTA
-193 ITKSDGEYQY
+193 ITKHDGEYQY

-250 LNGFKQNSKFNL
+250 LNGFKQNSKFSL
-262 SRKNSYPPGFIE
+262 SRENSYPPGFIE

-298 IVGYNEF
+298 IVGNNEF

-312 WRSGSETSFGG
+312 WKSGSRTSFGKD
-323 NFINTFFGQVNY
+323 FINTFFGQVNY

-350 TDFKDFMLH
+350 LDFKDFMLH
-359 YQEDLTIDFIN
+359 YQKDLTIDFIN
-370 DLFNKIYKVLG
+370 GLFDKIYKVLG
-381 GFFTQFFYASF
+381 EFFVQFFYASF

-432 LINFGSTIEN
+432 LINFGSTLEN

-454 KDKQTAN
+454 KDKQIAN
-461 GFNTGKSSYKIDFNV
+461 GFNTGKSSYQIDFNV
-476 LKAYDNQLWNAT
+476 LKAYDNQLWNVT

-521 TEYHY
+521 TKYHY

-546 DMNDLIPTP
+546 NMDDLIPTP

-574 VGVLNWLLGL
+574 VSLLNWLLGF

-608 FPVFEVVPTF
+608 FPVFEVVPAF

>member
-1 MSWLVIVFI
+1 
-10 GLVPLGAFFDTKK
+10 
-23 PPKPNME
+23 
-30 QFFMKR
+30 
-36 EKRAT
+36 
-41 NPSQCGEICELK
+41 
-53 FQEISNSYLTIIRN
+53 
-67 FGSVTGIDI
+67 
-76 SDVKNQLPS
+76 
-85 DIVVPNSDF
+85 
-94 EDFEYGFKYYDYND
+94 
-108 FSSRIKVRDFYKSN
+108 
-122 ATRVVKDSFPIV
+122 
-134 SYYEK
+134 
-139 YFIDKLVDV
+139 
-148 KITFSNQNYYQNWVI
+148 
-163 TSFSAKVYVAPPPPV
+163 
-178 IQVPEKDD
+178 
-186 EQLLPTA
+186 
-193 ITKSDGEYQY
+193 
-203 NQFQDKLDYL
+203 

-250 LNGFKQNSKFNL
+250 LNGFKQNSKFSL
-262 SRKNSYPPGFIE
+262 SRKNLYPPGFIE
-274 KVIFRELSFSSFGDV
+274 KVIFRELLFSSFGDV

-298 IVGYNEF
+298 IVGNNEF

-312 WRSGSETSFGG
+312 WKSGSRTSFGG
-323 NFINTFFGQVNY
+323 DFINTFFGQVNY

-350 TDFKDFMLH
+350 FDFKNFMLH
-359 YQEDLTIDFIN
+359 YQKHLTIDFIN

-381 GFFTQFFYASF
+381 GFFVQFFYASF
-392 DMDASTYVEL
+392 DTDASTYVEL
-402 DYKGMQQIPKNVL
+402 DYKGIQQIPKNVL

-432 LINFGSTIEN
+432 LINSGSTIEN

-454 KDKQTAN
+454 KDKQIAN
-461 GFNTGKSSYKIDFNV
+461 GFNSGKSSYQIDFNV
-476 LKAYDNQLWNAT
+476 LKSYDNQLWNAT
-488 SNKLHFYNAKVD
+488 NNKLHFYNAKVD

-546 DMNDLIPTP
+546 NMNDLIPTP

-574 VGVLNWLLGL
+574 VSMLNWLLGL

-590 IRPIAD
+590 IRPLAD

-608 FPVFEVVPTF
+608 FPVFEIIPAF

>member
-1 MSWLVIVFI
+1 MYKFMSWLVIAFI
-10 GLVPLGAFFDTKK
+10 GLVPLGAFFDTKQS
-23 PPKPNME
+23 PKPNME
-30 QFFMKR
+30 QSFIKR
-36 EKRAT
+36 QKRAT
-41 NPSQCGEICELK
+41 NPSQCKDSCSFEFSVLK
-53 FQEISNSYLTIIRN
+53 NTFFNVESFPVPSAGRITFFDDNVSFS
-67 FGSVTGIDI
+67 
-76 SDVKNQLPS
+76 S
-85 DIVVPNSDF
+85 DIVKTSFLLENRQSGNSIERFF
-94 EDFEYGFKYYDYND
+94 EKNGFRTRKVVGN
-108 FSSRIKVRDFYKSN
+108 FSNTQNFSVEGWQIS
-122 ATRVVKDSFPIV
+122 
-134 SYYEK
+134 E
-139 YFIDKLVDV
+139 LVNV
-148 KITFSNQNYYQNWVI
+148 KIIFAFKSWKKISDSQYYI
-163 TSFSAKVYVAPPPPV
+163 REFTADLPSL
-178 IQVPEKDD
+178 PEKDN
-186 EQLLPTA
+186 EQSLPTV
-193 ITKSDGEYQY
+193 ITKNDGEYQY

-213 MIQRRDFDKFNYSY
+213 MVQRRDFDKFNYSY

-235 FFDDN
+235 FFDNN

-250 LNGFKQNSKFNL
+250 LNGFKQNSKFSL

-274 KVIFRELSFSSFGDV
+274 EVIFRELSFSSFGDV

-298 IVGYNEF
+298 IVGNNEF

-312 WRSGSETSFGG
+312 WKSGSQTSFGG
-323 NFINTFFGQVNY
+323 DFINTFFGQVNY

-350 TDFKDFMLH
+350 VDFKDFML
-359 YQEDLTIDFIN
+359 YYRKDLTISFIN
-370 DLFNKIYKVLG
+370 ELFNKIYKVLG
-381 GFFTQFFYASF
+381 EFFVQFFYASF
-392 DMDASTYVEL
+392 DMDVSTYVEL

-432 LINFGSTIEN
+432 LINFGSTVEN

-454 KDKQTAN
+454 KDKQVVN
-461 GFNTGKSSYKIDFNV
+461 DFNAGKSFYQIDFNI
-476 LKAYDNQLWNAT
+476 LKAYDNQLWNTT

-507 FTLTFPLYKKKNES
+507 FTLTFPLYKKQNES

-534 NSTAFIGGGISG
+534 NSTAFIGGSISG
-546 DMNDLIPTP
+546 NINDSIPTP
-555 NCSYWGLFSAISCG
+555 NCSYAGLFSAISCG

-574 VGVLNWLLGL
+574 VSTLNWLLRL

-602 NFTKTA
+602 NFTKTV
-608 FPVFEVVPTF
+608 FPVFEVIPAF

>member
-1 MSWLVIVFI
+1 MSWLVIAFI
-10 GLVPLGAFFDTKK
+10 GLVPLGAFFDTKQS
-23 PPKPNME
+23 PNPIME
-30 QFFMKR
+30 QSFMKR

-41 NPSQCGEICELK
+41 NPAQCGDSCDLEFGKILNSNFTSSTSNDWGGWLNISSIKNELP
-53 FQEISNSYLTIIRN
+53 FDVSNSAEPLT
-67 FGSVTGIDI
+67 SYKPID
-76 SDVKNQLPS
+76 
-85 DIVVPNSDF
+85 
-94 EDFEYGFKYYDYND
+94 GFKEI
-108 FSSRIKVRDFYKSN
+108 RIFYERNGKSESN
-122 ATRVVKDSFPIV
+122 
-134 SYYEK
+134 K
-139 YFIDKLVDV
+139 YTIDKIVNV
-148 KITFSNQNYYQNWVI
+148 KITFSKNKDLGFSQYLI
-163 TSFSAKVYVAPPPPV
+163 TSFFAEMPSL
-178 IQVPEKDD
+178 PEKDK
-186 EQLLPTA
+186 EQPLPSE
-193 ITKSDGEYQY
+193 ITKKDGEYQY

-213 MIQRRDFDKFNYSY
+213 MVQRRDFDKFNYSY

-240 FKYMSEISIK
+240 FKYMSEMSIK
-250 LNGFKQNSKFNL
+250 LNGFKQNSKFTL
-262 SRKNSYPPGFIE
+262 IRSFEPENSLYFFDSLE
-274 KVIFRELSFSSFGDV
+274 FSSFSDV
-289 ITIKTEHGS
+289 FRIEISLGMVTFYLNDKQLIKFIWKKGWTED
-298 IVGYNEF
+298 
-305 LENGKSL
+305 
-312 WRSGSETSFGG
+312 
-323 NFINTFFGQVNY
+323 FINVFFGQISY
-335 YGNTFHFLRYDDKLK
+335 YDNTFHFLRYDDKSK
-350 TDFKDFMLH
+350 IDFKDFMFFYLK
-359 YQEDLTIDFIN
+359 DLTSKYYFN
-370 DLFNKIYKVLG
+370 LFDKIYKILG

-432 LINFGSTIEN
+432 LINFGSTVEN

-454 KDKQTAN
+454 KDKQIAN
-461 GFNTGKSSYKIDFNV
+461 GFNTGKNSYQIDFNV
-476 LKAYDNQLWNAT
+476 LKAYDNQLWDAT

-546 DMNDLIPTP
+546 NMDDLIPTP

-574 VGVLNWLLGL
+574 VSMLNWLLGL

-590 IRPIAD
+590 IRPLAD

-608 FPVFEVVPTF
+608 FPVFEVVPAF
-618 QMLFEFVVPLA
+618 KYLFEFLIPLA
-629 ILLMILK
+629 ILLIIIK

>member
-1 MSWLVIVFI
+1 MFI
-10 GLVPLGAFFDTKK
+10 GLVPLGVFFDTKQ

-30 QFFMKR
+30 QSFMKR

-41 NPSQCGEICELK
+41 NPSQCGNSCELEFASIK
-53 FQEISNSYLTIIRN
+53 QSAFIYNPYFQNNFNSNLLQ
-67 FGSVTGIDI
+67 
-76 SDVKNQLPS
+76 VKNQGLNIPYDISRNVGGGYFPNPS
-85 DIVVPNSDF
+85 LILLVK
-94 EDFEYGFKYYDYND
+94 E
-108 FSSRIKVRDFYKSN
+108 KSN
-122 ATRVVKDSFPIV
+122 VYDEVNNFYRNNNGTYSSNAYVVDSLVKFKI
-134 SYYEK
+134 SIYESEGIF
-139 YFIDKLVDV
+139 YL
-148 KITFSNQNYYQNWVI
+148 N
-163 TSFSAKVYVAPPPPV
+163 SFSAEMPPL
-178 IQVPEKDD
+178 PEKEN
-186 EQLLPTA
+186 EQLLPTV
-193 ITKSDGEYQY
+193 ITKNDGEYQY

-262 SRKNSYPPGFIE
+262 SRKNSYPKPDMME

-298 IVGYNEF
+298 IVGNNEF
-305 LENGKSL
+305 LENGKSIL
-312 WRSGSETSFGG
+312 KFGSVTSFGRD
-323 NFINTFFGQVNY
+323 FINTFFGQINY

-350 TDFKDFMLH
+350 FDFKDFMLY
-359 YQEDLTIDFIN
+359 YQKDLTIDFIN
-370 DLFNKIYKVLG
+370 GLFNKIYKVLG
-381 GFFTQFFYASF
+381 EFFVQFFYASF

-432 LINFGSTIEN
+432 LINFGSTMEN

-454 KDKQTAN
+454 KDKQIAN
-461 GFNTGKSSYKIDFNV
+461 GFNTGKSSYQIDFNV
-476 LKAYDNQLWNAT
+476 LKAYDNQLWNST

-546 DMNDLIPTP
+546 NMDDLIPTP
-555 NCSYWGLFSAISCG
+555 SCSYWGLFSAISCG

-574 VGVLNWLLGL
+574 VSVLNWLLGL

-590 IRPIAD
+590 IRPLAD

-608 FPVFEVVPTF
+608 FPVFEVIPAF

>member
-1 MSWLVIVFI
+1 MFI
-10 GLVPLGAFFDTKK
+10 GLVPLGAFFDTKQ

-41 NPSQCGEICELK
+41 NPSQCGNSCNFEFSEILNSSFTPSTYNLK
-53 FQEISNSYLTIIRN
+53 DGWLDVAF
-67 FGSVTGIDI
+67 
-76 SDVKNQLPS
+76 VKNQLPNDLGPVGNYIYWS
-85 DIVVPNSDF
+85 IV
-94 EDFEYGFKYYDYND
+94 KT
-108 FSSRIKVRDFYKSN
+108 VRDFYEKNFTSIEHN
-122 ATRVVKDSFPIV
+122 E
-134 SYYEK
+134 YY
-139 YFIDKLVDV
+139 IDKIINV
-148 KITFSNQNYYQNWVI
+148 KITFTKNKDLTFSEYLI
-163 TSFSAKVYVAPPPPV
+163 TSFSAEMPPL
-178 IQVPEKDD
+178 PEKDN
-186 EQLLPTA
+186 EQPLPTT
-193 ITKSDGEYQY
+193 ITKNDGEYQY

-250 LNGFKQNSKFNL
+250 LNGFKQNSKFGL

-298 IVGYNEF
+298 IVGNNEF

-312 WRSGSETSFGG
+312 WKSGSRTSFGG
-323 NFINTFFGQVNY
+323 DFINTFFGQVNY

-350 TDFKDFMLH
+350 FDFKDFMLH
-359 YQEDLTIDFIN
+359 YQKNLTINFIN

-381 GFFTQFFYASF
+381 GFFVQFFYASF
-392 DMDASTYVEL
+392 DTDASTYVEL

-432 LINFGSTIEN
+432 LINFGSTTEN

-454 KDKQTAN
+454 KDKQIAN
-461 GFNTGKSSYKIDFNV
+461 GFNTGKSSYQIDFNV
-476 LKAYDNQLWNAT
+476 LKAYDNQLWNST

-507 FTLTFPLYKKKNES
+507 FTLTFPLYKKKNQS

-546 DMNDLIPTP
+546 NMDDLIPTP

-574 VGVLNWLLGL
+574 VSVLNWLLGL

-590 IRPIAD
+590 IRPLAN

-608 FPVFEVVPTF
+608 FPVFEVIPAF

>member
-1 MSWLVIVFI
+1 MHKIISWFIIMFI
-10 GLVPLGAFFDTKK
+10 GLVPLGAFFDTKQ

-30 QFFMKR
+30 HSFMKR
-36 EKRAT
+36 QKRAT
-41 NPSQCGEICELK
+41 NPSQCGKSCELE
-53 FQEISNSYLTIIRN
+53 FVEILNSELWLNSPTEDSYRLYFPNDILPNDLKNKNLFLKGQDNIE
-67 FGSVTGIDI
+67 SVL
-76 SDVKNQLPS
+76 N
-85 DIVVPNSDF
+85 
-94 EDFEYGFKYYDYND
+94 
-108 FSSRIKVRDFYKSN
+108 FYKSN
-122 ATRVVKDSFPIV
+122 G
-134 SYYEK
+134 
-139 YFIDKLVDV
+139 IDNKGILITIPKIINV
-148 KITFSNQNYYQNWVI
+148 KIKFQLIQSQLVQIWYI
-163 TSFSAKVYVAPPPPV
+163 TSFYAEIPPL
-178 IQVPEKDD
+178 PEKDN
-186 EQLLPTA
+186 EQPLPTE
-193 ITKSDGEYQY
+193 ITKNDGEYQY
-203 NQFQDKLDYL
+203 TQFQDKLDYL

-250 LNGFKQNSKFNL
+250 LNGFKQNSKFSL
-262 SRKNSYPPGFIE
+262 SRKNSYPSGFIE

-298 IVGYNEF
+298 IMGNNEF
-305 LENGKSL
+305 LENGKLL
-312 WRSGSETSFGG
+312 WKFGSRTSFGG
-323 NFINTFFGQVNY
+323 DFIDTFFGQVNY

-350 TDFKDFMLH
+350 FDFKDFMLH
-359 YQEDLTIDFIN
+359 YQKDLTIDFIN
-370 DLFNKIYKVLG
+370 DLFDKIYKILG
-381 GFFTQFFYASF
+381 GFFVQFFYASF

-454 KDKQTAN
+454 KDKQIAN
-461 GFNTGKSSYKIDFNV
+461 GFNTGKSSYQIDFNV

-534 NSTAFIGGGISG
+534 NSTAFVGGGTSG
-546 DMNDLIPTP
+546 NMGMT
-555 NCSYWGLFSAISCG
+555 
-569 IQHAS
+569 
-574 VGVLNWLLGL
+574 
-584 SGINLL
+584 
-590 IRPIAD
+590 
-596 IAKTTI
+596 
-602 NFTKTA
+602 
-608 FPVFEVVPTF
+608 
-618 QMLFEFVVPLA
+618 
-629 ILLMILK
+629 
-636 KFS
+636 